1 MHVLKSLIIIV
12 GIGLVTSCGNGTKKE
27 AAAKAKDEVAQAK
40 KELSIVER
48 VDKTQAVLGSAT
60 ADFDQIATLDH
71 HRMAKEVGVYTP
83 PAIAMIFSDKQI
95 NIDLL
100 TGADPILGLDLPF
113 KLLVY
118 TEADTSKVS
127 VAYTSGDFIAKRHGM
142 DAAAFAEYNNMMA
155 KVLQTV
161 DTGMISETS
170 LDSVQKGFGIIKIE
184 SDYDFAT
191 TMQNLKAIVKAQ
203 SDTRWFG
210 EIDYQAAASKVN
222 IDLKANTLLLFGG
235 PAPGGKAM
243 MTSPKIGLDAFC
255 QKLLVYED
263 ADGVVWVAFNDI
275 VAFANLYYGTATKPQ
290 QMINQRL
297 FATFSKA
304 VKKAA

>member
-1 MHVLKSLIIIV
+1 MKVIVSFLSVVVALMSLQ
-12 GIGLVTSCGNGTKKE
+12 SCEEK
-27 AAAKAKDEVAQAK
+27 KAKEVAPVAN

-48 VDKTQAVLGSAT
+48 VDQTHAVLSSAL
-60 ADFDQIATLDH
+60 ANFDQIANLDH
-71 HRMAKEVGVYTP
+71 HRMAKEVGIYTP

-100 TGADPILGLDLPF
+100 AGADPLLGLDLPF

-142 DAAAFAEYNNMMA
+142 DAAAFADYNSKIA
-155 KVLQTV
+155 GVLQVV
-161 DTGMISETS
+161 DSEMISETS

-191 TMQNLKAIVKAQ
+191 TMQNLNAIVKAQ

-210 EIDYQAAASKVN
+210 EIDYQAEASKAN
-222 IDLKANTLLLFGG
+222 LDLKANTLLLFGG

-275 VAFANLYYGTATKPQ
+275 VAFANLYYGTTTKPQ

-297 FATFSKA
+297 IATFSKA